1 MYHYNTEMRFPW
13 FKLFLS
19 LCITMLL
26 VGESTSSETP
36 SADQSLEKFIYTV
49 LASKRLPIIHNTNLD
64 KEYELLQQL
73 YPPNNTSPL
82 WLEQGKPTASALA
95 ILNELSNA
103 DHYGLNRADYDGE
116 KPTVLL
122 NAFEKNSVIQSKQ
135 QQALF
140 DIALSAATL
149 RFIQH
154 LHFGRIDPKQA
165 AFNLPSDRSDALD
178 LASTLK
184 QLSKSGNVAA
194 TLQQLEPQFSHYQLL
209 KSALHRYQLLAQDP
223 TLTQLPALPSR
234 AIKLGDTY
242 DGAVAL
248 RRLLIAEEDL
258 SLDPSVTNTS
268 KAIDTTLIN
277 GLKNYQTRH
286 GLTADGVLGRH
297 TFKQLTTPFSA
308 RIQQI
313 ELTLERWRW
322 LPPPQ
327 APMIVVNIPQFKL
340 FAFKSNK
347 DREENLLRME
357 VIVGQVYEHTQT
369 PVFFAEMQQLV
380 FRPYWDVPLNITKRE
395 LLPQIKRN
403 PNYLAE
409 HHFELVNGQSDSSP
423 VVPATTDN
431 INQLASGK
439 IRLRQRPGEDNALG
453 NIKFLLPNKYN
464 VYLHS
469 TPALQLFNE
478 SRRAFS
484 HGCIRISNPLAL
496 ADYVLSTVA
505 EPWSVEKIAAAMEGE
520 PNQRVNLDQPIP
532 VMIVYGTVIPLES
545 GVVQFFDDIYGHD
558 AKLAALLQHPMVNMR

>member
-1 MYHYNTEMRFPW
+1 MEMRTPW
-13 FKLFLS
+13 FRFCLS
-19 LCITMLL
+19 LCITLLL
-26 VGESTSSETP
+26 VSESTSSEISNT
-36 SADQSLEKFIYTV
+36 DHSLEKFIQAV
-49 LASKRLPIIHNTNLD
+49 LASKRLPIIQHTNFD
-64 KEYELLQQL
+64 NEYELLQQL
-73 YPPNNTSPL
+73 YPPNNADLL
-82 WLEQGKPTASALA
+82 WLEQGKPTTSALA

-103 DHYGLNRADYDGE
+103 SNYGLHSSDYDGE
-116 KPTVLL
+116 KL
-122 NAFEKNSVIQSKQ
+122 NALLPALEETSVIQPEQKQ
-135 QQALF
+135 AQF
-140 DIALSAATL
+140 DIALSTAAL

-154 LHFGRIDPKQA
+154 LHYGRIDPKQA
-165 AFNLPSDRSDALD
+165 AFNLPADRGD
-178 LASTLK
+178 TLNLTRRLR
-184 QLSKSGNVAA
+184 QLSKSGEVA
-194 TLQQLEPQFSHYQLL
+194 TDLQQLEPQFSHYQLL
-209 KSALHRYQLLAQDP
+209 KSALHRYQRLAQDP

-234 AIKLGDTY
+234 AIKLDDTY

-258 SLDPSVTNTS
+258 PLDTPVVNTS
-268 KAIDTTLIN
+268 KIIDATLIN

-286 GLTADGVLGRH
+286 GLTADGVLGQH

-357 VIVGQVYEHTQT
+357 VIVGQIYEHTQT
-369 PVFFAEMQQLV
+369 PVFFAEMQQVV

-409 HHFELVNGQSDSSP
+409 HHFELVKGQSDSSP

-505 EPWSVEKIAAAMEGE
+505 EPWSVEKISAAMEGE
-520 PNQRVNLDQPIP
+520 PNQRVNLDKPIP
-532 VMIVYGTVIPLES
+532 VMIVYGTVMPLES

-558 AKLAALLQHPMVNMR
+558 AKLAALLQHPLVNMH